1 VQFEER
7 NMKKRFIVIANILIV
22 LVLSVALLFG
32 VNAEKPV
39 VSAYTGL
46 DYSIVDS
53 NVNDY
58 EVYHDQEQAIYPDKE
73 IVINAKDYSNI
84 ENLLNIENVEE
95 REFEGEE
102 GLYIPET
109 VDISWSFTV
118 LESGYYNIKI
128 RYVATEGRSSEIS
141 RGIKINGEY
150 PFLEAENFVLSRIWE
165 DEFDVATKR
174 ITGNH
179 DIKPKQVEKIMWN
192 EETISD
198 SVGYYGG
205 KSYYFYFEQGVNEI
219 TFIQDREPVLIS
231 EITLFQD
238 QVDQSYDDVYQEYIS
253 SGYQKITEDDFTSEG
268 FYKVQGENSY
278 EKSTAIL
285 SPAANW
291 SSYKIDP
298 YEKFIMRYNT
308 IGGNTWRI
316 AGDWISWE
324 VVAPKAGLYQITFKA
339 NQNYK
344 QNIVSSRILKINGEV
359 PFAEARNL
367 SFNYDSDW
375 QNVTLGDGEEAY
387 WFYLEEGTNVISL
400 QATIGIYN
408 NVVKEIEYAIQ
419 LLNQIYRQVVMIAGT
434 NPDQY
439 QDYMFHQRIPDLSDY
454 IANSIEFIENAK
466 AEMQNINEKSS
477 SLIATLDR
485 VLYQLNKFQESEKN
499 IQIGLNELDDNISAL
514 GTWVTSISEQPLA
527 VDLLY
532 IHGDDVK
539 LPKATTNFFQKL
551 WHELVM
557 LFGSYGANTSLKSN
571 VEVDG
576 PTITVWIMSG
586 RDQSQLLRQ
595 IIDEQFTIQNN
606 INVEL
611 KLVTTSALLPA
622 TLSGNGPDV
631 AIGVGQNI
639 PVNWGIRN
647 AVVDLTT
654 FSDFDSFSQSFHES
668 AVVPFAFRDSVYAL
682 PDTHD
687 FLMTFVRTDI
697 VEELDIEVPE
707 SWDEVIDLV
716 PSLQRQYLDYYLP
729 NTKGNLST
737 LMYAMIV
744 QNGGMLYEEDGKQ
757 TLLLEE
763 NAMNAF
769 IDFTTF
775 FSDFGFEISA
785 NFPNRFRSGEMP
797 LGVYNY
803 SLYNTLS
810 VFAPEIKGQWDFAP
824 LPGYEKNGVIYNQ
837 STSTVTGSVI
847 LEQSDEKEASWQF
860 LKWWLGEEAQTS
872 YGRGMEA
879 ILGSAARYPTA
890 NLEAFRNLP
899 WSAKDYLVLSEQREN
914 TVGVP
919 TVPGD
924 YIIGRY
930 IDNAFRATIND
941 RTNPRD
947 NLYEYVIKIN
957 RELERKREEF
967 GLD

>member
-1 VQFEER
+1 
-7 NMKKRFIVIANILIV
+7 MKKRFVIIASILLI
-22 LVLSVALLFG
+22 LVLSIALLFG
-32 VNAEKPV
+32 ANKEMPV

-46 DYSIVDS
+46 DYSTITS
-53 NVNDY
+53 GINDY
-58 EVYHDQEQAIYPDKE
+58 ETYLEKE
-73 IVINAKDYSNI
+73 EANFPEKLIIIDARNYSEIDNV
-84 ENLLNIENVEE
+84 LNIETVELQT
-95 REFEGEE
+95 FENEE

-109 VDISWSFTV
+109 VDVTWNFNV
-118 LESGYYNIKI
+118 EESGYYNIKI

-141 RGIKINGEY
+141 RGIKINGIY
-150 PFLEAENFVLSRIWE
+150 PFVEAENFVLSRIWE
-165 DEFDVATKR
+165 DEYNVADKR
-174 ITGNH
+174 VTGSH
-179 DIKPKQVEKIMWN
+179 DIKPKQIEKIIWN
-192 EETISD
+192 EETVAD
-198 SVGYYGG
+198 NVGYYSG
-205 KSYYFYFEQGVNEI
+205 KSYYFYFNEGLNEI
-219 TFIQDREPVLIS
+219 SFIQDREPVLIS

-238 QVDQSYDDVYQEYIS
+238 KADKSYSDVYQNYLDLGYKNIS
-253 SGYQKITEDDFTSEG
+253 SDIFENGYYE
-268 FYKVQGENSY
+268 VQGENSF

-285 SPAANW
+285 SPTANW
-291 SSYKIDP
+291 SSYKIVP

-308 IGGNTWRI
+308 IGGNIWRI

-324 VVAPKAGLYQITFKA
+324 VEAPESGLYQITFKTS
-339 NQNYK
+339 QNYK
-344 QNIVSSRILKINGEV
+344 QNIVSSRILRINGEV
-359 PFAEARNL
+359 PFEEARNV

-375 QNVTLGDGEEAY
+375 QNITLGNEDGAY
-387 WFYLEEGTNVISL
+387 WFYLEKGTNEISL

-408 NVVKEIEYAIQ
+408 NVVKKIEYAIS

-439 QDYMFHQRIPDLSDY
+439 QDYMFNQRIPELSNY
-454 IANSIEFIENAK
+454 INNSIDFIETAK
-466 AEMQNINEKSS
+466 AEMQTINKKSS
-477 SLIATLDR
+477 SLIATIDR
-485 VLYQLNKFQESEKN
+485 VLYQLNKFSESEKN

-532 IHGDDVK
+532 IHGEDVK
-539 LPKATTNFFQKL
+539 LPKATTNFFQKI

-571 VEVDG
+571 VEVEG

-595 IIDEQFTIQNN
+595 IIDEQFTLQNN

-654 FSDFDSFSQSFHES
+654 FPDYEIFSQNFHES

-697 VEELDIEVPE
+697 AEELDIKIPE

-737 LMYAMIV
+737 LMYAMIA
-744 QNGGMLYEEDGKQ
+744 QNGGSLYEEDGKR

-763 NAMNAF
+763 NAMDAF

-785 NFPNRFRSGEMP
+785 NFANRFRSGEMP
-797 LGVYNY
+797 LGIFNY

-824 LPGYEKNGVIYNQ
+824 LPGYDKDGVIHNQ
-837 STSTVTGSVI
+837 STSTVTGTVI
-847 LEQSDEKEASWQF
+847 LEQSDEKYASWQF

-890 NLEAFRNLP
+890 NLDAFENLP
-899 WSAKDYLVLSEQREN
+899 WSAKDFLILSKQREN

-947 NLYEYVIKIN
+947 NLYEYATKID